1 VVGIS
6 LTSGFV
12 GSFLGNRFFP
22 KLVSSDNG
30 TVTEITRQ
38 KVVDEENATI
48 DVVKQVSPSVV
59 SIVIKKTG
67 FDFFTGP
74 YSQEQGIGTGFI
86 IDKDGIILTNRH
98 VVSDT
103 SADYIVV
110 VNQQNYDVKKIF
122 RDTAHDVAILKIDV
136 SNLTPVELGDSSQ
149 LQIGQKVIA
158 IGYALGEFPNTVTTG
173 VVSGL
178 GRSVTASSGT
188 LGTSEVLDNVIQT
201 DAALNPGN
209 SGGPL
214 LDYSGKVIGINVA
227 ITSGA
232 QNIGFAIPV
241 SSIKPV
247 VEDFQ
252 KYGKIIRAYLGIEY
266 ISVSKELAQA
276 RNLHEGAFI
285 SKVVAD
291 SPADK
296 AGIQGSDILYEFG
309 GQAVDD
315 TNTLT
320 KLIGEKK
327 PDDEVKIKIWRNGK
341 TSEVTAT
348 LGEAPEE

>member
-1 VVGIS
+1 MESKNTPFKVGAFFAILILVVGIS

-149 LQIGQKVIA
+149 LQIGQKVTA
-158 IGYALGEFPNTVTTG
+158 IG
-173 VVSGL
+173 
-178 GRSVTASSGT
+178 
-188 LGTSEVLDNVIQT
+188 
-201 DAALNPGN
+201 
-209 SGGPL
+209 
-214 LDYSGKVIGINVA
+214 
-227 ITSGA
+227 
-232 QNIGFAIPV
+232 
-241 SSIKPV
+241 
-247 VEDFQ
+247 
-252 KYGKIIRAYLGIEY
+252 
-266 ISVSKELAQA
+266 
-276 RNLHEGAFI
+276 
-285 SKVVAD
+285 
-291 SPADK
+291 
-296 AGIQGSDILYEFG
+296 
-309 GQAVDD
+309 
-315 TNTLT
+315 
-320 KLIGEKK
+320 
-327 PDDEVKIKIWRNGK
+327 
-341 TSEVTAT
+341 
-348 LGEAPEE
+348 

>member
-1 VVGIS
+1 MESKNTPFKVGAFFAILILVVGIS

-158 IGYALGEFPNTVTTG
+158 IGYALGEFPNDQIPSVESEDAIYQSVPSDNPLHASTRERL
-173 VVSGL
+173 SGCHQTPSCCCRRNHC
-178 GRSVTASSGT
+178 GANAS
-188 LGTSEVLDNVIQT
+188 
-201 DAALNPGN
+201 
-209 SGGPL
+209 
-214 LDYSGKVIGINVA
+214 
-227 ITSGA
+227 
-232 QNIGFAIPV
+232 
-241 SSIKPV
+241 
-247 VEDFQ
+247 
-252 KYGKIIRAYLGIEY
+252 R
-266 ISVSKELAQA
+266 
-276 RNLHEGAFI
+276 
-285 SKVVAD
+285 
-291 SPADK
+291 
-296 AGIQGSDILYEFG
+296 
-309 GQAVDD
+309 
-315 TNTLT
+315 
-320 KLIGEKK
+320 
-327 PDDEVKIKIWRNGK
+327 
-341 TSEVTAT
+341 
-348 LGEAPEE
+348 